1 MGLGYA
7 PLSLIVLRESPQ
19 ETQGAASSALSLS
32 DTLGTALGTGVSGAI
47 IAASI
52 RSTGGP
58 VDGLVG
64 AFWVAILVG
73 IGGVLLTS
81 RLHGRSTADASVA
94 IVSPATPG

>member
-1 MGLGYA
+1 
-7 PLSLIVLRESPQ
+7 
-19 ETQGAASSALSLS
+19 
-32 DTLGTALGTGVSGAI
+32 
-47 IAASI
+47 
-52 RSTGGP
+52 

-94 IVSPATPG
+94 IASPATPA